1 MVQEMIII
9 TLGMVTAL
17 NGFGLAL
24 SYWIV
29 LKRPRNNR
37 LQDREYKVST
47 LNQRLR
53 LIFFNLG
60 TIYVITYVGI
70 SVLGDFLIMEP
81 IAWWLLLLQCWLISF
96 FDDAYFFFF
105 HRWLHL
111 NKTLYRKIHKLHHK
125 AFSPLPIEY
134 IYVHPLEWMG
144 GAIAPI
150 TGFIVVGLWDGA
162 LNFWVFLVY
171 SALRTIHELDI
182 HSGFRSK
189 WARIIPLLGHA
200 EHHDL
205 HHAKPNIGNYAATY
219 VFWDRLFGSEI
230 KG

>member
-9 TLGMVTAL
+9 TLGMVTVL
-17 NGFGLAL
+17 NGLGVVA
-24 SYWIV
+24 SYWII
-29 LKRPRNNR
+29 LKKPTNNR
-37 LQDREYKVST
+37 IQNRTYELST
-47 LNQRLR
+47 LNSRMP
-53 LIFFNLG
+53 LIVFNLA
-60 TIYVITYVGI
+60 TIYAVTYLGIT
-70 SVLGDFLIMEP
+70 VLGDYLVMDP
-81 IAWWLLLLQCWLISF
+81 IAWWLLLLQCWFISF
-96 FDDAYFFFF
+96 CDDTYFFFF

-111 NKTLYRKIHKLHHK
+111 NKKLYRKIHKIHHK

-144 GAIAPI
+144 GAVAPV
-150 TGFIVVGLWDGA
+150 TGMIVVGLFSGT

-171 SALRTIHELDI
+171 SGLRTVHELDI

-189 WARIIPLLGHA
+189 WFFFVPLLGHA

-205 HHAKPNIGNYAATY
+205 HHAKPHIGNYAATY